1 MRGRKMSIP
10 ECHFD
15 ILMSEQLLD
24 RGQINTCHDEVRREG
39 MPDIMEME
47 IYDVSFSACCAK
59 LLSGNKNVSADIQL
73 QLIFVRRDVIMPAL
87 LETPSFRIRIL
98 I

>member
-1 MRGRKMSIP
+1 MSTP

-47 IYDVSFSACCAK
+47 VPDACFSAGCRKAFPRLIK
-59 LLSGNKNVSADIQL
+59 VLARGKIIEYDILSALCHFGLSA
-73 QLIFVRRDVIMPAL
+73 
-87 LETPSFRIRIL
+87 IL
-98 I
+98 GFQKDPDKRE